1 MKVIGLTGGVGCGKS
16 TVAKVIEEHFNAVVL
31 IADDIGFDL
40 MKPEQACYK
49 DIVAS
54 FGEEVVLEDGT
65 LDRRGLAAIVFSDEE
80 KLARLNGI
88 IHPRVRE
95 YIDAEIEKL
104 AESKK
109 VKYLFVESA
118 IILECGY
125 DNMCDEFWYVSAPLE
140 ERKCRLKASRGYS
153 DEKIESIMSNQ
164 KDEMQFR
171 NQCDVVIEN
180 DGDLEK
186 IFSQLKILL
195 V

>member
-40 MKPEQACYK
+40 MKPGQACYK

-95 YIDAEIEKL
+95 YIDAEIEKF

-140 ERKCRLKASRGYS
+140 ERKRRLKASRGYS